1 MELSLGRGAV
11 SIKVFI
17 SCDMEGI
24 SGVVEWNET
33 SRKQGGADYDRARKL
48 MSLDVNAAAVGA
60 LEAGAAEVVV
70 NDAHGGMRNILVE
83 ELDERVRLIS
93 GSPKPLSM
101 MQGVAG
107 NDVAM
112 LVGYHSRAHTLGI
125 MNHTYTGFVTEY
137 RINGVTYG
145 ECGMNAALAGHFG
158 VPVVLVTGDS
168 AATREAEE
176 LLPGVRTV
184 TVKDPVA
191 QTAANLIHP
200 ARARAMIRD
209 GAAAAVRDAKGS
221 PRKPFV
227 VAIPVRLEVTM
238 ARSVHA
244 DSAESLPGAQ
254 RVSPV
259 TVAWE
264 GPDYLECFR
273 AFRAM
278 MALAQWD

>member
-1 MELSLGRGAV
+1 
-11 SIKVFI
+11 
-17 SCDMEGI
+17 MEGI
-24 SGVVEWNET
+24 SGVVGWDET
-33 SRKQGGADYDRARKL
+33 SRKQGGGDYERARKF
-48 MSLDVNAAAVGA
+48 MSLDVNAAALGA
-60 LEAGAAEVVV
+60 FDAGAEHVVI
-70 NDAHGGMRNILVE
+70 NDSHGGMRNILVE

-93 GSPKPLSM
+93 GSPKYLSM

-125 MNHTYTGFVTEY
+125 MNHTYTGFVTDY

-158 VPVVLVTGDS
+158 VPVILVTGDS
-168 AATREAEE
+168 AAAREAGE
-176 LLPGVRTV
+176 LLPGVKTV
-184 TVKDPVA
+184 IVKDPVS

-200 ARARAMIRD
+200 VRARAMIRE
-209 GAAAAVRDAKGS
+209 GAAAAVREAMTGQR
-221 PRKPFV
+221 RKPFV
-227 VAIPVRLEVTM
+227 VGGPVRLELTM
-238 ARSVHA
+238 ARSVQA
-244 DSAESLPGAQ
+244 DGAEALPGAK

-264 GPDYLECFR
+264 GSDYLECFR
-273 AFRAM
+273 AFRSM